1 MERNPTKINRL
12 FDRILA
18 NNHPMIYNPPVFKV
32 FKLFENKPQPQISF
46 YSPPKH
52 LLLINTQTWNMIS
65 SSLLLL
71 NLKPVHTSCW
81 LAWQRLASVGTFT
94 HNQPTPLKTDWAQLA
109 TSFVQHNALDRR
121 LFSRASPWHSQLSWK
136 DPDMYIYIYMFP
148 LLKIKHI

>member
-1 MERNPTKINRL
+1 MYTLLWKGTL
-12 FDRILA
+12 LKSTDYLTG
-18 NNHPMIYNPPVFKV
+18 
-32 FKLFENKPQPQISF
+32 
-46 YSPPKH
+46 YSPTTIQWFTILQSSKSSNCLKTSHNRKFPFIAVPKIC
-52 LLLINTQTWNMIS
+52 LLINTQTWNMIS

-121 LFSRASPWHSQLSWK
+121 LFPRASPWHSQLSWK
-136 DPDMYIYIYMFP
+136 DPDMYI
-148 LLKIKHI
+148 